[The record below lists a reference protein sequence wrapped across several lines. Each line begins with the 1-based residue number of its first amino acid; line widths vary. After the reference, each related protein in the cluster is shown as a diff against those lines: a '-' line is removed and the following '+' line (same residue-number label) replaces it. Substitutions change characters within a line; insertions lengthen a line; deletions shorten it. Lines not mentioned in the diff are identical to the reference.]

1 MDPLKV
7 DSFVIE
13 SKILGE
19 EREIYV
25 YLPQGYKESGKIY
38 PVIYLL
44 DGQSLHNVV
53 SSFVQHY
60 SGRDR
65 IPPLI
70 VVSIVSIDRMR
81 DFTPSRRVGSRGG
94 PPAGGG
100 ADNFLVFLAE
110 ELFPEVEAK
119 YPTSDYRILI
129 GHSLGGL
136 FTVHAIAAKP
146 ELFRAYLACSPWFG
160 EDDDALIS
168 KIESHLKEG
177 PPKSKL
183 FYVAHEPI
191 GREGIEER
199 IVKLVD
205 VLKENRREDFEW
217 GYKRYED
224 ADHSNLPL
232 KAIPDALDFF
242 FPGIVQDR

>member
-19 EREIYV
+19 KREICV
-25 YLPQGYKESGKIY
+25 YLPKGYKELGEVY

-44 DGQSLHNVV
+44 DGQSLHNVT
-53 SSFVQHY
+53 SSFVQY
-60 SGRDR
+60 YTGRDR

-70 VVSIVSIDRMR
+70 VVSITSTNRLR
-81 DFTPSRRVGSRGG
+81 DFTPTERAGSRGG
-94 PPAGGG
+94 PHAGGG
-100 ADNFLVFLAE
+100 ADRFLAFLAE
-110 ELFPEVEAK
+110 ELFPQVESR
-119 YPTSDYRILI
+119 YPTRDYRVLI

-136 FTVHAIAAKP
+136 FTVYAITAEP
-146 ELFRAYLACSPWFG
+146 ELFRAYLTCSPWLSK
-160 EDDDALIS
+160 EDDLLIS
-168 KIESHLKEG
+168 KIESHLKKG
-177 PPKSKL
+177 PPRSKL
-183 FYVAHEPI
+183 LYIAHEPI
-191 GREGIEER
+191 KRKDIELR
-199 IVKLVD
+199 IGKLVD
-205 VLKENRREDFEW
+205 ILNRNINQDFEW
-217 GYKRYED
+217 DYKLYDD

>member
-1 MDPLKV
+1 M
-7 DSFVIE
+7 
-13 SKILGE
+13 
-19 EREIYV
+19 
-25 YLPQGYKESGKIY
+25 
-38 PVIYLL
+38 
-44 DGQSLHNVV
+44 
-53 SSFVQHY
+53 
-60 SGRDR
+60 
-65 IPPLI
+65 
-70 VVSIVSIDRMR
+70 
-81 DFTPSRRVGSRGG
+81 
-94 PPAGGG
+94 
-100 ADNFLVFLAE
+100 
-110 ELFPEVEAK
+110 
-119 YPTSDYRILI
+119 
-129 GHSLGGL
+129 
-136 FTVHAIAAKP
+136 
-146 ELFRAYLACSPWFG
+146 ACSPWFG

-168 KIESHLKEG
+168 KIESHLKEE

-183 FYVAHEPI
+183 LYVAHEPI